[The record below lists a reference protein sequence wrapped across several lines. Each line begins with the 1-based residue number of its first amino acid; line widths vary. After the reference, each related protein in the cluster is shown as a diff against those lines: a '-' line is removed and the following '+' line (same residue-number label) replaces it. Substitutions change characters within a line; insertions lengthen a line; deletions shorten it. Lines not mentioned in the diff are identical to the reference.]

1 MVTGGLK
8 SGHCVILIAF
18 KRCASR
24 RWVWGESS
32 QRNRGEWP
40 CHISSFGRWWR
51 PCAGVELSLCN
62 LRFHCWHIRP
72 EQGKSWVYSG
82 VYWQGLIWITRCR
95 KNVDFLKKF
104 LNVFIWLHQVLA
116 AWCVIFVMSPWHTSL
131 VAPRHMGSSQTRD
144 QTHVPCIGRQILNH
158 WATREVPE
166 CWFLNY
172 KVCCPPKGKLKVE
185 EVNAPPEATVFK
197 CWSLNQFCQTH
208 LAPVH

>member
-32 QRNRGEWP
+32 QRDRGEWP
-40 CHISSFGRWWR
+40 CHISSCGRWWR

-72 EQGKSWVYSG
+72 EQRKSWVYSG

-95 KNVDFLKKF
+95 KNVDFLKKIF
-104 LNVFIWLHQVLA
+104 KCIYLA
-116 AWCVIFVMSPWHTSL
+116 ASGLSCMMCDLCYVTVAHELSRPKAYGIFPDQ
-131 VAPRHMGSSQTRD
+131 GSN
-144 QTHVPCIGRQILNH
+144 PCPLH
-158 WATREVPE
+158 WKAD
-166 CWFLNY
+166 
-172 KVCCPPKGKLKVE
+172 
-185 EVNAPPEATVFK
+185 
-197 CWSLNQFCQTH
+197 S
-208 LAPVH
+208 